1 MSKQNKQKKQNNATQ
16 KTPRA
21 DAPLVVVTTGGSG
34 GHIFPAESIAAALQK
49 KGFRVVFVTDKRGS
63 EFRSLADVQT
73 YRLAAESVAGRS
85 IFHKGMA
92 FVKLMWGAM
101 QALMLLWR
109 LKPALVVG
117 VGGYASF
124 PTVIAAQVC
133 RIPTVLHEQN
143 AVLGRANRIL
153 ANGAQLIATSFE
165 PTALIPYGIEQIRV
179 GMPARP
185 QILAME
191 HASYPTDS
199 DEMRVLIFG
208 GSQGAAFFSRKFPE
222 VLLKLPVELQKK
234 IAITQQAR
242 PEDKDAL
249 IALYADK
256 PFKRVTIQSFFDNM
270 PDLLKESHLV
280 IARGGASTITELEV
294 IGRPAI
300 IVPLPSAADNHQMEN
315 ARQFCDD
322 GAGWLVNEKTFD
334 VAQTVDRLTELLQSP
349 DVLKEAAQRAYER
362 AKPQAAADVA
372 KQVADIINGKGKR
385 K

>member
-1 MSKQNKQKKQNNATQ
+1 MSKHNKVKRQKNIALKA
-16 KTPRA
+16 PRT

-49 KGFRVVFVTDKRGS
+49 KGFRVVFITDKRGS
-63 EFRSLADVQT
+63 EFRSLTGVET
-73 YRLAAESVAGRS
+73 YRLSAESVAGRS
-85 IFHKGMA
+85 IFHKGKA
-92 FVKLMWGAM
+92 FIKLMYGAV

-124 PTVIAAQVC
+124 PTVIAAQVS

-153 ANGAQLIATSFE
+153 AGGAQLIATSFE
-165 PTALIPYGIEQIRV
+165 PTLLIPDGIKQMRV

-185 QILAME
+185 QILAVE
-191 HASYPTDS
+191 HAPYPINR
-199 DEMRVLIFG
+199 EEIHVLIFG

-222 VLLKLPVELQKK
+222 VLLNLPADLQQKMV
-234 IAITQQAR
+234 ITQQAR

-256 PFKRVTIQSFFDNM
+256 PFKKVTIQSFFDNM
-270 PDLLKESHLV
+270 PELLKESHLV
-280 IARGGASTITELEV
+280 IARGGASTITELEI
-294 IGRPAI
+294 IGRPAV

-334 VAQTVDRLTELLQSP
+334 AEQTTSRLLELLQSP
-349 DVLKEAAQRAYER
+349 DVLKDAAQRAYGR
-362 AKPQAAADVA
+362 ARPKAVDEVA
-372 KQVADIINGKGKR
+372 QQVADIIKGKR

>member
-1 MSKQNKQKKQNNATQ
+1 MSKQHKAKQQ
-16 KTPRA
+16 KNITPKLPRP

-63 EFRSLADVQT
+63 EFRSLTGVQT
-73 YRLAAESVAGRS
+73 YRLSAESVAGRS
-85 IFHKGMA
+85 IFHKGKA
-92 FVKLMWGAM
+92 FVKLMYGAM
-101 QALMLLWR
+101 QANMLLWR

-143 AVLGRANRIL
+143 AVLGRANCIL
-153 ANGAQLIATSFE
+153 AKGAKLIATSFE
-165 PTALIPYGIEQIRV
+165 PTLLIPSGIKQIRV

-185 QILAME
+185 QILAAE
-191 HASYPTDS
+191 HTPYPS
-199 DEMRVLIFG
+199 NKDELRILIFG

-222 VLLKLPVELQKK
+222 VLLKLPLELQHKMV
-234 IAITQQAR
+234 ITQQAR
-242 PEDKDAL
+242 PEDKEAL

-256 PFKRVTIQSFFDNM
+256 PFKKVTVQSFFDNM
-270 PDLLKESHLV
+270 PELLKESHLI

-294 IGRPAI
+294 IGRPAV
-300 IVPLPSAADNHQMEN
+300 IVPLPTAADNHQMEN

-334 VAQTVDRLTELLQSP
+334 VEQTAARLTELLQSP
-349 DVLKEAAQRAYER
+349 EVLKEAASRAYGR
-362 AKPQAAADVA
+362 ARPRAAIEVA
-372 KQVADIINGKGKR
+372 QQVADIIKGKR

>member
-1 MSKQNKQKKQNNATQ
+1 MGKNKKKNIKAANQNK
-16 KTPRA
+16 KTPRP

-34 GHIFPAESIAAALQK
+34 GHIFPAESIAGALQK
-49 KGFRVVFVTDKRGS
+49 NGYRVVFITDKRGS
-63 EFRSLADVQT
+63 EFHSLSGVQT
-73 YRLAAESVAGRS
+73 YRLTAESVAGRS
-85 IFHKGMA
+85 VFHKGFA
-92 FVKLMWGAM
+92 FMKLFYGAV
-101 QALMLLWR
+101 QAFFLLWR
-109 LKPALVVG
+109 LKPVLVIG

-124 PTVIAAQVC
+124 PTVIAAQTC

-153 ANGAQLIATSFE
+153 GKGAKLIATSFD
-165 PTALIPYGIEQIRV
+165 PTLLIPSGIKQVRV

-185 QILAME
+185 QILAAE
-191 HASYPTDS
+191 HTPYPANTD
-199 DEMRVLIFG
+199 VFKILIFG

-234 IAITQQAR
+234 LVITQQAR
-242 PEDKDAL
+242 PEDKEAL
-249 IALYADK
+249 TALYADK
-256 PFKRVTIQSFFDNM
+256 PFKSVTVQSFFDNM
-270 PDLLKESHLV
+270 PELLKESHLI

-334 VAQTVDRLTELLQSP
+334 VDQTADRLAELMQSP
-349 DVLKEAAQRAYER
+349 EILK
-362 AKPQAAADVA
+362 QAAAHAYTRARPRAAKEVA
-372 KQVADIINGKGKR
+372 QYVSEIIKGKR